1 MSTATSASV
10 AKTASS
16 LTATASATDKDRK
29 TIAQNFDAFLSLL
42 TTQLKNQ
49 SPLDP
54 LDANQFTQQLV
65 QFSSVEQQ
73 LKTNDLLSAMSKSLG
88 TRGSGGAGGRMN
100 AASAASLLG
109 TTVTADASTSGVT
122 SVGGGRYE
130 AKWPVTV
137 QSNYTNYQVSITDSA
152 GKEVYRAPWT
162 PPGTGE
168 QTFSWTGTVTNPD
181 AKFDPTASYTIR
193 VQGDLAGSNGATKSV
208 MKTETR
214 GVVKS
219 IDLSGT
225 EEMIQFGDY
234 TVPISKIKRVGQA
247 NS

>member
-1 MSTATSASV
+1 MSIGTSASV

-16 LTATASATDKDRK
+16 LADTASATAKDRK

-73 LKTNDLLSAMSKSLG
+73 LKTNDLLSAMSKNLG
-88 TRGSGGAGGRMN
+88 TGGAGARLN
-100 AASAASLLG
+100 AASAASLIG
-109 TTVTADASTSGVT
+109 TNVSADASTSGVT
-122 SVGGGRYE
+122 SLGNGRYE
-130 AKWPVTV
+130 AKWPVAI
-137 QSNYTNYQVSITDSA
+137 QSNYNNYQVSITGKD

-162 PPGTGE
+162 PPGSGD
-168 QTFSWTGTVTNPD
+168 QTFTWTGTVTSPG
-181 AKFDPTASYTIR
+181 AKFDPTASYTIK
-193 VQGDLAGSNGATKSV
+193 VQGDLAGSNGSSKSF
-208 MKTETR
+208 MKTEAS

-219 IDLSGT
+219 VDLSGT
-225 EEMIQFGDY
+225 EDMVQFGNF
-234 TVPISKIKRVGQA
+234 TIPISKIRRVGNA
-247 NS
+247 SS

>member
-16 LTATASATDKDRK
+16 LTATASATEKDRK

-73 LKTNDLLSAMSKSLG
+73 LKTNDLLSAMSKNLG
-88 TRGSGGAGGRMN
+88 TGGAGGAGARLN

-122 SVGGGRYE
+122 SLGGGRYQ

-162 PPGTGE
+162 PPGNGE
-168 QTFSWTGTVTNPD
+168 QTFTWSGTVTNPD
-181 AKFDPTASYTIR
+181 AKFDPTARYTIK
-193 VQGDLAGSNGATKSV
+193 VQGDLAGSNGTSKSV
-208 MKTETR
+208 MKSETG
-214 GVVKS
+214 GVVNS
-219 IDLSGT
+219 VDLSGT
-225 EEMIQFGDY
+225 EDMVQFGNF
-234 TVPISKIKRVGQA
+234 TIPISKIRRVGA
-247 NS
+247 ASS